1 MIVRDVENDLGRCLA
16 SVYRLAD
23 EIVVG
28 DTGSTDTTRAIAE
41 SYGARVIDVAP
52 IEDQPE
58 GFAGARNAVLDACSG
73 DWFLWIDADEIL
85 QHGWKLRGFLD
96 TAIFHGYVLH
106 QTHVYLDG
114 PPTFDVPQRVF
125 RLGRGV
131 RFYGCVHE
139 QPQAGDP
146 NVDIAPALDLSDP
159 VIAHTGY
166 LTEDEREEKRVTR
179 NKPLLLRDQQAFPTR
194 ELGKVLLLREAV
206 IEADHHRARHGG
218 ELTPRARIGYQ
229 HAINLFVRYFDDPG
243 HKFAKIARP
252 WYEAALRHL
261 RHGWEAEV
269 SLFGKPGGL
278 QGARA
283 KPEMIWVRDGVEFQR
298 LMEHR
303 IKDSVAKMAP
313 VTFRTEPFEPTA
325 ASREVVNG

>member
-52 IEDQPE
+52 IEDQPD

-73 DWFLWIDADEIL
+73 DWFLWIDADELL

-96 TAIFHGYVLH
+96 TPIFHGYVLH

-131 RFYGCVHE
+131 QFYGCVHE

-146 NVDIAPALDLSDP
+146 NTDIAPALDLPDP
-159 VIAHTGY
+159 LIAHTGY

-218 ELTPRARIGYQ
+218 ELTQRARIGYQ
-229 HAINLFVRYFDDPG
+229 HAINLFVRYFDDPA

-269 SLFGKPGGL
+269 ALFGKPGGL
-278 QGARA
+278 NGARA
-283 KPEMIWVRDGVEFQR
+283 KPEMIWVRDSVEFQR

-303 IKDSVAKMAP
+303 IKDAAAKMQP
-313 VTFRTEPFEPTA
+313 VTFRTAPFEATA
-325 ASREVVNG
+325 QPREVVNG